1 MREIKFRAKARYG
14 GDWVYGALL
23 KDNVFTYV
31 LSGNPKVTMGLQVT
45 KEVAEVI
52 PETVGQ
58 FTGLHDKNG
67 VEIYEGDILEV
78 NFNDDCCN
86 IGKQKAIIKY
96 SDKHASFL
104 VEPLDDWSFC
114 GMDEGEVIGN
124 IHEGGNECTSAIVE

>member
-1 MREIKFRAKARYG
+1 MREILFRGKCQTGEWVCG
-14 GDWVYGALL
+14 GFVSRNGKPEIVECDRADDG
-23 KDNVFTYV
+23 DFTF
-31 LSGNPKVTMGLQVT
+31 TTQVDP
-45 KEVAEVI
+45 A
-52 PETVGQ
+52 TVGQ

-67 VEIYEGDILEV
+67 VEIFEGDILEV